1 VEVNGAAISL
11 GDRLGPTVVHA
22 DGTVSR
28 IANWAEMTE
37 IERRNT
43 LRVLGK
49 RNQIRL
55 EALRGQGTGTGAE
68 GERGSGSGRGE

>member
-11 GDRLGPTVVHA
+11 GDKLGPTVVHA

-49 RNQIRL
+49 RNKIRL
-55 EALRGQGTGTGAE
+55 EALRG
-68 GERGSGSGRGE
+68 GSGE